1 VRGNTG
7 LLQAMQQKVG
17 IEAIEGDVEAL
28 HAPMSQA
35 ASLFVKASG

>member
-7 LLQAMQQKVG
+7 LLQTMQQEVR

-28 HAPMSQA
+28 HVPMWQA
-35 ASLFVKASG
+35 ARPFVKASG